1 MSTMAENLFKKHYTL
16 EQGQYLDQRKQL
28 LGDEVIQQVENDWQ
42 NLFAL
47 LQEQMN
53 KGTDTTDEKVLI
65 LAQRAC

>member
-1 MSTMAENLFKKHYTL
+1 MAENLFKKHYTL

>member
-1 MSTMAENLFKKHYTL
+1 MAENLFKKHYTL

-42 NLFAL
+42 NLFGL

-53 KGTDTTDEKVLI
+53 KGTDTTDEKVLV

>member
-1 MSTMAENLFKKHYTL
+1 MPENLFNKHYTL
-16 EQGQYLDQRKQL
+16 EQGQYLDQPKQL

>member
-1 MSTMAENLFKKHYTL
+1 MAENLFNKHYTP
-16 EQGQYLDQRKQL
+16 EQRQYLDQRKQL

>member
-1 MSTMAENLFKKHYTL
+1 MAENLFNKHYTP

-42 NLFAL
+42 NLFGL

>member
-1 MSTMAENLFKKHYTL
+1 MAENLFNKHYTP
-16 EQGQYLDQRKQL
+16 EQRQYLDQRKQL

-47 LQEQMN
+47 RQEQMN

>member
-1 MSTMAENLFKKHYTL
+1 MAENLFNKHYTP
-16 EQGQYLDQRKQL
+16 EQRQYLDQRKQL

-42 NLFAL
+42 NLFGL

-53 KGTDTTDEKVLI
+53 KGTDTTEKKVLI